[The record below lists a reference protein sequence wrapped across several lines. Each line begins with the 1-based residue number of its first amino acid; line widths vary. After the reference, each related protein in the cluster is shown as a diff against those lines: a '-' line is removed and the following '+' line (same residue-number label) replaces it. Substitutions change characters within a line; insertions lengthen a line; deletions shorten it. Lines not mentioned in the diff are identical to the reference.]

1 MGRISRLSMT
11 LALLMLFATSS
22 FLVAQDQPRVRERI
36 RDQTLNRFDEN
47 GDGKLSVTEREQ
59 AQAFLRERSPGKRD
73 PERDDSNA
81 QVDPEQSSLYKL
93 KAGSWLVA
101 RKNLNLER
109 GPDKKPLSIAVTFPV
124 ADLAADPTDT
134 GNAVEALPV
143 IVFSHGAGGSRDTYR
158 PLIEHWVS
166 HGYVCLQPTHGDSLS
181 LLNDTERKQVRL
193 RNYVS
198 EGGITK
204 YLIPRTEDVKLLL
217 DQLPEI
223 QNAVPEMKFRL
234 DDKRIGLGGHSF
246 GAYTTQ
252 LVGGLTLINPQTRLR
267 SDFSDPR
274 PLALLMISP
283 QGLGGPIDR
292 ESFTAI
298 QRPTMVMTG
307 SQDDGL
313 TGEPA
318 SWRLGAFSE
327 LPTETKY
334 LMFVEG
340 AHHNFGGISGVQ
352 YLGAGESNP
361 DHVYYV
367 KSSSLAFWDSQLKSD
382 TVATEYL
389 DSQQLQQATRWLARI
404 SRTVQVESTVP
415 RN

>member
-1 MGRISRLSMT
+1 MGRINLLSKT
-11 LALLMLFATSS
+11 LSLLILYAMSS
-22 FLVAQDQPRVRERI
+22 LLVAQDQPRVRERI

-59 AQAFLRERSPGKRD
+59 AQAFLRERSPVKRD

-81 QVDPEQSSLYKL
+81 QVDPERTSLYKL
-93 KAGSWLVA
+93 KAGAWLIA

-109 GPDKKPLSIAVTFPV
+109 GPDKKTLPIAVTFPV
-124 ADLAADPTDT
+124 ANLAADPTDT
-134 GNAVEALPV
+134 GTAVEALPV
-143 IVFSHGAGGSRDTYR
+143 IMFSHGAGGSRDTYR

-166 HGYVCLQPTHGDSLS
+166 HGYICLQPTHGDSLS

-193 RNYVS
+193 RNYVT

-204 YLIPRTEDVKLLL
+204 YLIPRTDDIKLLL
-217 DQLPEI
+217 DRLADI

-252 LVGGLTLINPQTRLR
+252 LVGGLTLVNSQTKLR
-267 SDFSDPR
+267 TDYSDPR
-274 PLALLMISP
+274 PTALLMISP

-292 ESFTAI
+292 ESFAAI

-307 SQDDGL
+307 SQDDGV

-327 LPTETKY
+327 LPAQTKY

-361 DHVYYV
+361 DHVYFI

-382 TVATEYL
+382 AVATEYL
-389 DSQQLQQATRWLARI
+389 DSQKLQQVTRWLARI
-404 SRTVQVESTVP
+404 SRTVQVESTGP
-415 RN
+415 KN